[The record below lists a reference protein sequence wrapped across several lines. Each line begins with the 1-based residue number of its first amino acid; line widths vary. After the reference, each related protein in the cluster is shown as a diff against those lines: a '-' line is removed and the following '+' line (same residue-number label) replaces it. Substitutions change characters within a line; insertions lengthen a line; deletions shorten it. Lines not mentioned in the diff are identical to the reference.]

1 MDIRWEAAVPVRR
14 MLGILTLA
22 LLAAAACGQPQSG
35 TPSGATPTG
44 QPAASGPVITA
55 FHIINDVT
63 CTGAQTEV
71 PASWVTTLTKSVAFQ
86 VDGKPV
92 SAGAGYPTSG
102 KGNVPVPCDG
112 KEHKVVLVASGEGTT
127 SAVAAHVNTQNAPPP
142 PTAPVITNFQILA
155 TVNCPSTNP
164 TVEVPAAWTTQN
176 AQTISFAVDD
186 QPLSAAAGFQPNGAG
201 NIPVPCDG
209 KDHEVSLTASG
220 PGGSKSLSRSVNTT
234 IPPQ

>member
-1 MDIRWEAAVPVRR
+1 MPVRR
-14 MLGILTLA
+14 MLGILTIA
-22 LLAAAACGQPQSG
+22 MLAATACSQPQSG
-35 TPSGATPTG
+35 STSGGPTPTG
-44 QPAASGPVITA
+44 QPAAPGPVITA

-63 CTGAQTEV
+63 CTGAQTAV
-71 PASWVTTLTKSVAFQ
+71 PASWVTRLTTSVAFQ
-86 VDGKPV
+86 VDGQPV

-112 KEHKVVLVASGEGTT
+112 KDHKVVLVASGEGTT

-142 PTAPVITNFQILA
+142 PSAPVITNFQILA
-155 TVNCPSTNP
+155 TVSCPSTSP

-209 KDHEVSLTASG
+209 KDHEVSLTAAG